1 LHPLPRRTRHDCHPH
16 SRPRVQSDMPSIRG
30 AAAGSEGRFN
40 WRRYERPGLT
50 QDEIEE
56 LKEAFDLFDVDGTQ
70 RVNPR
75 DLRGSIQA
83 LGLRRNQVV
92 QHMLSD
98 LERQGA
104 KPLDFA
110 GFVDLMTAKMGE
122 RDTKED
128 ISKVFRLFDD
138 DRSGTITLRNLQRVA
153 RELGEKMPIED
164 LEEMI
169 ARADS
174 DADGEVSLDD
184 FYTLMTKRNF
194 PY

>member
-1 LHPLPRRTRHDCHPH
+1 
-16 SRPRVQSDMPSIRG
+16 MPSIRG
-30 AAAGSEGRFN
+30 VAAGSEGRFN

-92 QHMLSD
+92 QHMLND

-138 DRSGTITLRNLQRVA
+138 DRSGTISLRNLQRVA

-174 DADGEVSLDD
+174 GADGEVSLDD

>member
-1 LHPLPRRTRHDCHPH
+1 
-16 SRPRVQSDMPSIRG
+16 M
-30 AAAGSEGRFN
+30 
-40 WRRYERPGLT
+40 

-75 DLRGSIQA
+75 DLRSSIQA
-83 LGLRRNQVV
+83 LSLGRNQVV
-92 QHMLSD
+92 QHLLTD

-122 RDTKED
+122 RDTRED

-138 DRSGTITLRNLQRVA
+138 DRTGTISVRNLQRVA
-153 RELGEKMPIED
+153 RELGEHATLED
-164 LEEMI
+164 IEEMV

-174 DADGEVSLDD
+174 DQDGEVTLDD
-184 FYTLMTKRNF
+184 FYTLMTKRIF